1 MNFKNPKQ
9 RTKEVSISLEY
20 TNAVDLKRVLAVL
33 NDLIGSGVQM
43 YSGDIKSTL
52 KTGKESRFNFVQ
64 FYPDAR
70 RGREKPTIAI
80 GLWHSLQIN
89 FGRFFT

>member
-33 NDLIGSGVQM
+33 SDLICSGVQM

-64 FYPDAR
+64 FYPDSIH
-70 RGREKPTIAI
+70 ESKE
-80 GLWHSLQIN
+80 SEIN
-89 FGRFFT
+89 GELKFVIKSKVN

>member
-33 NDLIGSGVQM
+33 SDLIGSGVQM
-43 YSGDIKSTL
+43 YSGDIKSAL

-64 FYPDAR
+64 FYPDAIH
-70 RGREKPTIAI
+70 ESKE
-80 GLWHSLQIN
+80 SEIN
-89 FGRFFT
+89 GELKFVIKSKIN

>member
-64 FYPDAR
+64 FYPDAIH
-70 RGREKPTIAI
+70 ESKE
-80 GLWHSLQIN
+80 SEIN
-89 FGRFFT
+89 RKFICVSYCFTSS

>member
-52 KTGKESRFNFVQ
+52 KTGKKSRFNFVQ
-64 FYPDAR
+64 FYPDAIH
-70 RGREKPTIAI
+70 ESKE
-80 GLWHSLQIN
+80 SEIN
-89 FGRFFT
+89 GELKFVIKSKIN